1 MAILSALAAIA
12 LIPLIGGA
20 FDLSG
25 ALGVKSR
32 MQDALD
38 QAVFAGSQAAPLVRN
53 DVARRM
59 FIADVAQ
66 TTSIVG
72 TPSFIT
78 TPDGVM
84 RGSVTTSVPTLFLG
98 VINVPSL
105 TVSVTSTSVTT
116 EKTTSVMTQ
125 STQLVSTTGSGDKL
139 RWAPPTLKNPI
150 TITLGTG
157 DTTSNL
163 KPTQDYIIK
172 LPAKKK
178 VGFTYILGGHNVVI
192 LGGYITLPVS
202 ADKTNGAPSRA
213 IYIKGA
219 TGVVHVEGVLI
230 DASGGGMS
238 DGVDI
243 AAPEATVQVENVRV
257 EGIYGYNNQFH
268 ADVIQ
273 PFGGVRDLR
282 VDKLTGYS
290 GYQGLTIDQD
300 QGAIGSAELYRVNLV
315 ATGAQVW
322 GSANNGG
329 YLLWLTPLSKCQ
341 PSYPVT
347 LNNVYVKPRATLAN
361 AVWPP
366 VGAQTACPALTTAND
381 LVASFPKLP
390 VSGYVSKGLPPQGD
404 FVPQGVAGLN
414 YRSPGYL
421 G

>member
-1 MAILSALAAIA
+1 
-12 LIPLIGGA
+12 
-20 FDLSG
+20 
-25 ALGVKSR
+25 
-32 MQDALD
+32 
-38 QAVFAGSQAAPLVRN
+38 
-53 DVARRM
+53 
-59 FIADVAQ
+59 
-66 TTSIVG
+66 
-72 TPSFIT
+72 
-78 TPDGVM
+78 
-84 RGSVTTSVPTLFLG
+84 
-98 VINVPSL
+98 
-105 TVSVTSTSVTT
+105 
-116 EKTTSVMTQ
+116 
-125 STQLVSTTGSGDKL
+125 
-139 RWAPPTLKNPI
+139 
-150 TITLGTG
+150 
-157 DTTSNL
+157 
-163 KPTQDYIIK
+163 
-172 LPAKKK
+172 
-178 VGFTYILGGHNVVI
+178 
-192 LGGYITLPVS
+192 
-202 ADKTNGAPSRA
+202 
-213 IYIKGA
+213 
-219 TGVVHVEGVLI
+219 
-230 DASGGGMS
+230 MS

-290 GYQGLTIDQD
+290 GYQGLTIDHD
-300 QGAIGSAELYRVNLV
+300 HGAIGSAELYRVNLV